1 MFIYLQNI
9 VFTIPFILIAHFSF
23 AQKDFEKHLI
33 NNEVT
38 INYPD
43 STVFVQLY
51 AGEKAIKPNVQLLY
65 LWYRANDIKQTRG
78 GIDGKALDGSYIV
91 YYHDKNLKEKGYT
104 KKGLRKGEWLRWY
117 HNGELQEIV
126 HWKNGLQDGAFFT
139 YNEGGKL
146 TSKGAFKKGNL
157 HRKIYTFDEQGKF
170 TVKKYKKGEFI
181 KDIELKEKAP
191 KKIKEA
197 KPKKL
202 TESNNTLAEIKVKKS
217 WKEKLLA
224 PFSWMKGKKKKEAAT
239 PPTPK
244 L

>member
-117 HNGELQEIV
+117 HKGELQEIV

-191 KKIKEA
+191 KKITEA

-202 TESNNTLAEIKVKKS
+202 TEPNNTLAEIKVKKS

-239 PPTPK
+239 PAPK